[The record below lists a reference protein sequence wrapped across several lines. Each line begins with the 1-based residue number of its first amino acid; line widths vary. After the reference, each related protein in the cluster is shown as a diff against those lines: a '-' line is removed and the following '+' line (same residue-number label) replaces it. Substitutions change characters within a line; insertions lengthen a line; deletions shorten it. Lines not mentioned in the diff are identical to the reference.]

1 MQRISLTIF
10 ILCFLGFGQ
19 SSKAQ
24 VPTGMVRIGGGQFRP
39 FVNDTG
45 QRIQVKPFYLEANA
59 VTNREFEAFVEQN
72 PRWKK
77 QAVKAL
83 FADEN
88 YLKHWESQ
96 QKAESANYPVVNVS
110 WFAASAYCKSHGK
123 RLPTTAEWEFAASAP
138 PVGSRYHDVNEI
150 ILLWYSR
157 KMPELA
163 AVGSV
168 YQNSNGLNDMFGLI
182 WEWVDDFEKSA
193 AGSRRDGGDGLPEG
207 LYCGSGS
214 LGVSD
219 VSDYA
224 TFIRYAF
231 RGSLKGNFTSQ
242 KLGFR
247 CAKSL

>member
-1 MQRISLTIF
+1 MIFF
-10 ILCFLGFGQ
+10 ILCFLDFVE

-24 VPTGMVRIGGGQFRP
+24 VPTGMVRIDGGQFRP

-45 QRIQVKPFYLEANA
+45 QRIRVKPFYLDAKA
-59 VTNREFEAFVEQN
+59 VTNREYKDFVEQN
-72 PRWKK
+72 PRWGK
-77 QAVKAL
+77 QTVKAI

-88 YLKHWESQ
+88 YLKHWENR
-96 QKAESANYPVVNVS
+96 QKDESANYPMVNVS
-110 WFAASAYCKSHGK
+110 WFAANAYCKSKGK
-123 RLPTTAEWEFAASAP
+123 RLPTTAEWELAASAP
-138 PVGSRYHDVNEI
+138 PVGSKYHDVNEI

-157 KMPELA
+157 KMPEQA

-168 YQNSNGLNDMFGLI
+168 YQNSNGIYDIFGLI

-193 AGSRRDGGDGLPEG
+193 AGNQRDGGESIPEG
-207 LYCGSGS
+207 LFCGSGS